1 MNEISFS
8 MRSWAFILHTV
19 SHEML
24 VVVRALSQTSHLTPR
39 QRNEK
44 RHVLAHQNIYKVK
57 FIINIYLFNV
67 INAVLFD
74 SMTFFTIGCV
84 LAGFITIM
92 VEKSSDLCMYMM
104 RLFGAPTSDT
114 EKR

>member
-1 MNEISFS
+1 MKK
-8 MRSWAFILHTV
+8 TY
-19 SHEML
+19 
-24 VVVRALSQTSHLTPR
+24 
-39 QRNEK
+39 
-44 RHVLAHQNIYKVK
+44 VLARQKIYKLK

-74 SMTFFTIGCV
+74 SMTFFPIGWL

-104 RLFGAPTSDT
+104 RLFGAPTSDIDYYIILYHCRDILVCT
-114 EKR
+114 ICIAAAAFVTLIALIIRNYEEQVL